1 MGAMISLLCEN
12 QEEKKKKEIEES
24 LIRREVRAE
33 VVPSKRHLK
42 REDTLVLPD
51 KSCISP
57 NITKSRYT
65 IMEQVGKG
73 SYGNVQ
79 RASLK
84 FDRSIGRSFAVK
96 TIEKGK
102 YIKEI
107 RRFLR
112 EIEILKNLDH
122 PNIIRFF
129 EAYESKNAYF
139 IVQEFCGGGDLGQI
153 FEMQCL
159 KFNEDDARDFMWQ
172 IMLAINYLHSKGI
185 AHRDI
190 KPENFLLLD
199 KTQSTLKLIDFG
211 LSATLCSGDETSKET
226 CGSPFYMA
234 PEVLEKNYT
243 CLCDVWSAGVILF
256 NFMTCKFPFDAETND
271 QVFELVKR
279 GSYDREAVK
288 EANYSPQAVELLDL
302 MLRREVSG
310 RITAKDALQHPWF
323 ERKRDEVKR
332 RGQMLLNKE
341 MLLNLKSFCYRS
353 MIQREMVGLIIQ
365 ETDLTVPE
373 IKRIQDVFMY
383 LDEDLSGTISPE
395 EIENIYKKY
404 EIPLKEGEIED
415 IIDSLYFKEKAVVT
429 FLEFIAATIDK
440 SFYLDRKRIQ
450 ELFSYI
456 DVDESGEIDYK
467 DIQDCF
473 KRFGRLLDDSKINRM
488 ISECDTDKDN
498 KINFN
503 EFYSILTM
511 EKTK

>member
-1 MGAMISLLCEN
+1 
-12 QEEKKKKEIEES
+12 
-24 LIRREVRAE
+24 
-33 VVPSKRHLK
+33 
-42 REDTLVLPD
+42 
-51 KSCISP
+51 
-57 NITKSRYT
+57 
-65 IMEQVGKG
+65 
-73 SYGNVQ
+73 
-79 RASLK
+79 
-84 FDRSIGRSFAVK
+84 
-96 TIEKGK
+96 
-102 YIKEI
+102 
-107 RRFLR
+107 
-112 EIEILKNLDH
+112 
-122 PNIIRFF
+122 
-129 EAYESKNAYF
+129 
-139 IVQEFCGGGDLGQI
+139 
-153 FEMQCL
+153 
-159 KFNEDDARDFMWQ
+159 
-172 IMLAINYLHSKGI
+172 
-185 AHRDI
+185 
-190 KPENFLLLD
+190 
-199 KTQSTLKLIDFG
+199 
-211 LSATLCSGDETSKET
+211 
-226 CGSPFYMA
+226 
-234 PEVLEKNYT
+234 
-243 CLCDVWSAGVILF
+243 
-256 NFMTCKFPFDAETND
+256 
-271 QVFELVKR
+271 
-279 GSYDREAVK
+279 
-288 EANYSPQAVELLDL
+288 
-302 MLRREVSG
+302 
-310 RITAKDALQHPWF
+310 
-323 ERKRDEVKR
+323 
-332 RGQMLLNKE
+332 MLLNKE

-511 EKTK
+511 DKTK